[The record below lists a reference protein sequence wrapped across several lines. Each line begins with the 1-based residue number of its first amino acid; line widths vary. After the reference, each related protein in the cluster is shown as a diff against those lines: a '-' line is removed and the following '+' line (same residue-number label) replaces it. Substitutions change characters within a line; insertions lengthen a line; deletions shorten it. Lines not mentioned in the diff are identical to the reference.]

1 MILSLDPEDPLEKGM
16 ATTAVFLPGEFQE
29 QRSLEDYSSRGC
41 KELDTAE
48 WLTLSLLHD
57 IIRWSVDMKISLLF
71 IYLLANVYLLDAI
84 CQVLF

>member
-48 WLTLSLLHD
+48 
-57 IIRWSVDMKISLLF
+57 
-71 IYLLANVYLLDAI
+71 
-84 CQVLF
+84 